1 MNHASSPNLPNLYLE
16 RNISFGNPHA
26 TDTKCGLTF
35 VLGSTSVE
43 KPLRNARENRRVVQ
57 QIDCISNDYIIFFF
71 FSFWFN
77 RKCSLHSIS
86 LNPLAVLCNP
96 KWLFIFGNWNAL
108 AMCEVRVRVEFLFH
122 FFLFTSSA
130 SLHNIHSLSFWFY
143 FLRVCIQFQWFVLNV
158 IFDGK
163 LIGFVAAAHIFG
175 VGDLFLSISYGV
187 CIDDIIECDCFVFSF
202 LLRCECWSNG
212 VTLFFICAHNT
223 LVANFRLISHFFL
236 AFLNWY
242 FSMEK

>member
-1 MNHASSPNLPNLYLE
+1 
-16 RNISFGNPHA
+16 
-26 TDTKCGLTF
+26 
-35 VLGSTSVE
+35 
-43 KPLRNARENRRVVQ
+43 
-57 QIDCISNDYIIFFF
+57 
-71 FSFWFN
+71 
-77 RKCSLHSIS
+77 
-86 LNPLAVLCNP
+86 
-96 KWLFIFGNWNAL
+96 
-108 AMCEVRVRVEFLFH
+108 MCEVRVRVEFLFH

-187 CIDDIIECDCFVFSF
+187 CIDCFVFSF

-223 LVANFRLISHFFL
+223 LVAIFRLISHFFL

-242 FSMEK
+242 FSMEKYFSSESILYVSCDLCVVLNYTARME